1 MNGQT
6 MVLAALAALAFALAG
21 PAAAATLAPGDLVV
35 VGWRNG
41 EYIWTVWKLDPATM
55 DTTRISTAGLVNQ
68 VGRAVVHPNG
78 TIYVASQ
85 NNGVIAITPETGA
98 QSVLVSTADLGG
110 RSPEGLAT
118 APDGGLYITA
128 GLGGT
133 GTIFHRDAATGILQ
147 VVSAG
152 GLLSRP
158 TCLAVSSDGTLYV
171 GERELSASQTPRE
184 YTFGSIVRV
193 DPSGAQTLIAG
204 ADEAGWLFF
213 GPNDVAIAPDGSLWS
228 VQYGYAGNRNA
239 LVVRTQIADGAS
251 EVIAQSPHHAGGM
264 AFVPNGDTFLGGCHF
279 GTGPDCHTYKIFR
292 YPNGSP
298 LLLEAWAI
306 AVAPSSL
313 TPTHRESWGAV
324 KTRYR

>member
-1 MNGQT
+1 
-6 MVLAALAALAFALAG
+6 MVQATLAALAFALAV
-21 PAAAATLAPGDLVV
+21 PAAAATLVPGDLVV
-35 VGWRNG
+35 VGFRNL

-55 DTTRISTAGLVNQ
+55 DTTRISTAGLVDQ
-68 VGRAVVHPNG
+68 VGRAVVHSNG
-78 TIYVASQ
+78 TIYLASR

-128 GLGGT
+128 GSGGA
-133 GTIFHRDAATGILQ
+133 GTIFHRHAATGMLQ

-158 TCLAVSSDGTLYV
+158 TCLAVASDGTLYV
-171 GERELSASQTPRE
+171 GERELSASPTPRE
-184 YTFGSIVRV
+184 YTYGSIVRV

-213 GPNDVAIAPDGSLWS
+213 GPKDIAIAPDGSLLS
-228 VQYGYAGNRNA
+228 VQYGVGGNRNA

-251 EVIAQSPHHAGGM
+251 EVIPQSPHHAGGM
-264 AFVPNGDTFLGGCHF
+264 AFVPNGDVFLGGCEF
-279 GTGPDCHTYKIFR
+279 GTGPDCLTYKTFR
-292 YPNGSP
+292 YPDGSP
-298 LLLEAWAI
+298 LLLWAWAI

-313 TPTHRESWGAV
+313 TPTYRGSWGEL